1 MYIFNQLEATALLSL
16 SGDLTNQ
23 SAPNMLVRHEGVRC
37 QRVQIPPGKL
47 SVHPGSYPDS
57 GLERSSC

>member
-23 SAPNMLVRHEGVRC
+23 SAPYMFGRPAKRINGDIIPVLVYGV
-37 QRVQIPPGKL
+37 
-47 SVHPGSYPDS
+47 
-57 GLERSSC
+57 

>member
-23 SAPNMLVRHEGVRC
+23 SAPYMLWSPC
-37 QRVQIPPGKL
+37 KT
-47 SVHPGSYPDS
+47 DKW
-57 GLERSSC
+57 